1 MLNLNQIGVHFGERT
16 LFENISLA
24 VGIKDRVGL
33 VGRNGAGKSTLLKI
47 VAGVQ
52 NASEGNVHTPKDYRI
67 GYLAQEME
75 HNEDATVLEEA
86 QSAFAVYQELE
97 AEIEQ
102 ISNDISTRTDYES
115 DAYARLIDRLG
126 EANDQLALMGTGSK
140 EEQTQRVLQGLG
152 FRPADM
158 DRKMS
163 EFSGGWKMRVELGK
177 LLLVAP
183 DLLLLDE
190 PTNHLDIESIEWL
203 ENFLKFYPGSMVL
216 ISHDRTFLDNV
227 TDRTVEIT
235 STRVHDHKA
244 SYSKYMAWR
253 EEEFARQESAA
264 KQQQKDIAHTEEL
277 INKFRAKKNKA
288 AFAQS
293 LIKKLDKMERIEV
306 DQFENAAMRFRFP
319 PAPRAGKVVVEAQ
332 RLAKRF
338 DDLEVFKDVDLMIA
352 RQDKVALVGKNG
364 AGKTTLFY
372 MIAGLVAIDSGKIYL
387 SGKELNQKSISERTS
402 LGLTYLPQESSIF
415 KGLTVEANIL
425 SALEQ
430 RKDLNHKESQKELDS
445 LLGDFGLHGLS
456 KTLGIKL
463 SGGERRRTEIARS
476 VASNPKFILL
486 DEPFAGID
494 PIAVSDLKSIIHNLN
509 EKGIG
514 VVISDHNVRD
524 TMNICTKVLI
534 VNKGKII
541 ANGEPSEIA
550 NDKLVKEVYLGKDFD
565 TVL

>member
-1 MLNLNQIGVHFGERT
+1 MNLFV
-16 LFENISLA
+16 ENLHKTYDKKAVVDGIS
-24 VGIKDRVGL
+24 
-33 VGRNGAGKSTLLKI
+33 
-47 VAGVQ
+47 
-52 NASEGNVHTPKDYRI
+52 
-67 GYLAQEME
+67 
-75 HNEDATVLEEA
+75 
-86 QSAFAVYQELE
+86 F
-97 AEIEQ
+97 
-102 ISNDISTRTDYES
+102 
-115 DAYARLIDRLG
+115 
-126 EANDQLALMGTGSK
+126 
-140 EEQTQRVLQGLG
+140 
-152 FRPADM
+152 
-158 DRKMS
+158 
-163 EFSGGWKMRVELGK
+163 
-177 LLLVAP
+177 
-183 DLLLLDE
+183 
-190 PTNHLDIESIEWL
+190 
-203 ENFLKFYPGSMVL
+203 
-216 ISHDRTFLDNV
+216 
-227 TDRTVEIT
+227 EIT
-235 STRVHDHKA
+235 SGET
-244 SYSKYMAWR
+244 
-253 EEEFARQESAA
+253 
-264 KQQQKDIAHTEEL
+264 IGIL
-277 INKFRAKKNKA
+277 G
-288 AFAQS
+288 
-293 LIKKLDKMERIEV
+293 
-306 DQFENAAMRFRFP
+306 P
-319 PAPRAGKVVVEAQ
+319 
-332 RLAKRF
+332 
-338 DDLEVFKDVDLMIA
+338 
-352 RQDKVALVGKNG
+352 NG

-494 PIAVSDLKSIIHNLN
+494 PIAVSELKTIIHSLN

>member
-1 MLNLNQIGVHFGERT
+1 MNLFV
-16 LFENISLA
+16 ENLHKTYDEKAVVDGIS
-24 VGIKDRVGL
+24 
-33 VGRNGAGKSTLLKI
+33 
-47 VAGVQ
+47 
-52 NASEGNVHTPKDYRI
+52 
-67 GYLAQEME
+67 
-75 HNEDATVLEEA
+75 
-86 QSAFAVYQELE
+86 F
-97 AEIEQ
+97 
-102 ISNDISTRTDYES
+102 
-115 DAYARLIDRLG
+115 
-126 EANDQLALMGTGSK
+126 
-140 EEQTQRVLQGLG
+140 
-152 FRPADM
+152 
-158 DRKMS
+158 
-163 EFSGGWKMRVELGK
+163 
-177 LLLVAP
+177 
-183 DLLLLDE
+183 
-190 PTNHLDIESIEWL
+190 
-203 ENFLKFYPGSMVL
+203 
-216 ISHDRTFLDNV
+216 
-227 TDRTVEIT
+227 EIT
-235 STRVHDHKA
+235 SGET
-244 SYSKYMAWR
+244 
-253 EEEFARQESAA
+253 
-264 KQQQKDIAHTEEL
+264 IGIL
-277 INKFRAKKNKA
+277 G
-288 AFAQS
+288 
-293 LIKKLDKMERIEV
+293 
-306 DQFENAAMRFRFP
+306 P
-319 PAPRAGKVVVEAQ
+319 
-332 RLAKRF
+332 
-338 DDLEVFKDVDLMIA
+338 
-352 RQDKVALVGKNG
+352 NG

-494 PIAVSDLKSIIHNLN
+494 PIAVSDLKNIMHSLN

>member
-1 MLNLNQIGVHFGERT
+1 MNLFV
-16 LFENISLA
+16 ENLHKTYDKKAVVNGIS
-24 VGIKDRVGL
+24 
-33 VGRNGAGKSTLLKI
+33 
-47 VAGVQ
+47 
-52 NASEGNVHTPKDYRI
+52 
-67 GYLAQEME
+67 
-75 HNEDATVLEEA
+75 
-86 QSAFAVYQELE
+86 F
-97 AEIEQ
+97 
-102 ISNDISTRTDYES
+102 
-115 DAYARLIDRLG
+115 
-126 EANDQLALMGTGSK
+126 
-140 EEQTQRVLQGLG
+140 
-152 FRPADM
+152 
-158 DRKMS
+158 
-163 EFSGGWKMRVELGK
+163 
-177 LLLVAP
+177 
-183 DLLLLDE
+183 
-190 PTNHLDIESIEWL
+190 
-203 ENFLKFYPGSMVL
+203 
-216 ISHDRTFLDNV
+216 
-227 TDRTVEIT
+227 EIT
-235 STRVHDHKA
+235 SGET
-244 SYSKYMAWR
+244 
-253 EEEFARQESAA
+253 
-264 KQQQKDIAHTEEL
+264 IGIL
-277 INKFRAKKNKA
+277 G
-288 AFAQS
+288 
-293 LIKKLDKMERIEV
+293 
-306 DQFENAAMRFRFP
+306 P
-319 PAPRAGKVVVEAQ
+319 
-332 RLAKRF
+332 
-338 DDLEVFKDVDLMIA
+338 
-352 RQDKVALVGKNG
+352 NG

-494 PIAVSDLKSIIHNLN
+494 PIAVSDLKTIIHSLN

-550 NDKLVKEVYLGKDFD
+550 NDQLVKEVYLGKDFD